1 MSTKE
6 YRQELRARLGVLRH
20 NTGGT
25 YRAAAEASG
34 ISAQTISAWSRGQ
47 RVPRTSSM
55 EKLRGVS

>member
-20 NTGGT
+20 NTG
-25 YRAAAEASG
+25 G